1 MFTPRA
7 SRKHIV
13 TSPPMKRR
21 KARKSSILISEAELE
36 EIGRVSFQNV
46 HVARQPPSGF
56 PDWQRYYMAL
66 LRGVTEYKYSDV
78 HIGDNPMTGRQQLQ
92 KGGFPSVGG
101 SNYGYNGYPLH
112 VRVPQGYDR
121 NESIGN
127 RLDFRSLDL
136 TVTVQQTYGPYPY
149 ENTDKF
155 AIIRLLLVMDTKAA
169 DPGYLNVNF
178 ANLRDDAPGDPT
190 DKLFAD
196 GRSLYSHYNLDNQDR
211 YIILYDQLHELPIG
225 KHKSNNYYRT
235 NEDETGKMEFG
246 MKTMREA
253 NTNMWQFACKK
264 GDEIY
269 DDPRSVTGEINVNFN
284 TTGTLDG
291 TGPGVNVLDAV
302 TVNTPLFTSD
312 VNFGQLYVQPGV
324 ASGTVLQEQ
333 LEGVVSINPIRN
345 YWRYDTSE
353 WVQKIHIDFEDD
365 LYTMLTTY
373 QDEETGKRWN
383 WFNDYG
389 IYLAVQTVSQTD
401 ATMGLWVE
409 SRLTFWNHQ

>member
-7 SRKHIV
+7 SRKHIF

-21 KARKSSILISEAELE
+21 KGRKSSILITEEELE

-66 LRGVTEYKYSDV
+66 LKGLTEYKYSDV

-121 NESIGN
+121 NESIGH

-155 AIIRLLLVMDTKAA
+155 AIIRLILVMDTKAA
-169 DPGYLNVNF
+169 DPGYLNINF

-211 YIILYDQLHELPIG
+211 YIILYDKLHELPIG
-225 KHKSNNYYRT
+225 KHKSFNYYRT
-235 NEDETGKMEFG
+235 NESEAGKTEFA
-246 MKTMREA
+246 MRTIREA
-253 NTNMWQFACKK
+253 NSNMWQFACEEGGNT
-264 GDEIY
+264 GDQRNLNALLNIHLNQEGNL
-269 DDPRSVTGEINVNFN
+269 TGS
-284 TTGTLDG
+284 L
-291 TGPGVNVLDAV
+291 PPDAV
-302 TVNTPLFTSD
+302 YVGTIDDQLLTNSYLK
-312 VNFGQLYVQPGV
+312 FGKVFVQPGI
-324 ASGTVLQEQ
+324 SGGDVVQEQ
-333 LEGVVSINPIRN
+333 LEGVISINPIRN
-345 YWRYDTSE
+345 LWRYDTSE

-365 LYTMLTTY
+365 LYTLLTAY
-373 QDEETGKRWN
+373 QDEDTGKIWN

-389 IYLAVQTVSQTD
+389 IYLAVQTVSQAD